1 MCLFSSK
8 EKDEAFEDVWF
19 CPFCGGHKITL
30 VRLPPSAYKFKLLQ
44 RVSDMKTVDYFC
56 DKGANRASAFMFAK
70 SVNEAINKSIKF
82 KKCP

>member
-1 MCLFSSK
+1 
-8 EKDEAFEDVWF
+8 
-19 CPFCGGHKITL
+19 
-30 VRLPPSAYKFKLLQ
+30 
-44 RVSDMKTVDYFC
+44 MKTVDYFC